1 MVRRVNTGAH
11 YGVRDWLAQRFSAVF
26 MVLYSIFLL
35 SYVVLHQPLNYAQW
49 HGLFQQQAMRIFTL
63 LFALSLFIHAWVG
76 VRDVLMDYVRSTW
89 LRLSL
94 QVATIAAL
102 LVYSMWVVSLLWG
115 AA

>member
-11 YGVRDWLAQRFSAVF
+11 YGVRDWLVQRFSAVF
-26 MVLYSIFLL
+26 MVLYSVFLL
-35 SYVVLHQPLNYAQW
+35 SYVALHQPLNYTQW
-49 HGLFQQQAMRIFTL
+49 YGLFQQQAMRIFTL
-63 LFALSLFIHAWVG
+63 LFALSLFLHAWVG
-76 VRDVLMDYVRSTW
+76 VRDVLMDYVRATW